1 MKARLNGY
9 EFRMAIEQATHKIC
23 SELKLKPVTVS
34 YVDGLSTAGISDKG
48 DIILPNVADD
58 SIITRAVFEIGRA
71 HV

>member
-23 SELKLKPVTVS
+23 SELKLKPVTVT
-34 YVDGLSTAGISDKG
+34 YLEGLSTAGINEKG
-48 DIILPNVADD
+48 DIILANVADD
-58 SIITRAVFEIGRA
+58 AIIKIGRA